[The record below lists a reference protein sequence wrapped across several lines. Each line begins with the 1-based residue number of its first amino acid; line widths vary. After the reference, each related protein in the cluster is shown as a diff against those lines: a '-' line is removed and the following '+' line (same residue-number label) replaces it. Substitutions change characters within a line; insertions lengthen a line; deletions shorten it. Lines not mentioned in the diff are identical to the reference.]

1 MASHLDNRYFL
12 FYNIFQVCAQ
22 CFNSVE
28 QKGLLM
34 LKATSRWYTRAFGE
48 FYPIVYPHRNDTH
61 ADLEIHQLI
70 KALHLS
76 GDERVLDV
84 CCGAG
89 RHLSALL
96 TRGFK
101 AWGTDLSRLLL
112 KEASNRPEMASRIIN
127 ADMCW
132 LPFKNYFH
140 VVLNLFTS
148 FGYFLDDNQNKAAL
162 KEMVSML
169 QPDGL
174 LVLDHIN
181 RFNLQRNL
189 VKKSSEQRGEWGVSQ
204 ERRIEGNRVIK
215 EITITSKDGSTT
227 CLTENVKLFYP
238 HEIRE
243 LFETAGLKDIRL
255 FGSFE
260 GEPFNEN
267 SERMIVIGRK
277 Q

>member
-1 MASHLDNRYFL
+1 MSEA
-12 FYNIFQVCAQ
+12 
-22 CFNSVE
+22 
-28 QKGLLM
+28 M
-34 LKATSRWYTRAFGE
+34 SRWYTRAFGE
-48 FYPIVYPHRNDTH
+48 FYPIVYPHHNDAH

-70 KALHLS
+70 KALHLT

-96 TRGFK
+96 TRGFN
-101 AWGTDLSRLLL
+101 AWGADLSRLLL
-112 KEASNRPEMASRIIN
+112 KEAANRPETASRIIN
-127 ADMCW
+127 ADIRR

-169 QPDGL
+169 QPGGL

-181 RFNLQRNL
+181 RSNLQRNL
-189 VKKSSEQRGEWGVSQ
+189 VKKSSEQRGEWEVTQ
-204 ERRIEGNRVIK
+204 ERRIEDNRVIK

-267 SERMIVIGRK
+267 SERIIVIGQK